1 MTEASE
7 RMTALMT
14 PLNDD
19 QRFFINCAWK
29 PFLESQQWP
38 IFDYIEAESDK
49 QGIDAREVLTSIPAL
64 QLPSVAGFRYS
75 LVWSDPHMPSAD
87 TQILL
92 RVIGLYHLGEPFA
105 LEIANEF
112 IRVLRYLVEC
122 RLSAPY
128 SPFKLNTVTV
138 TSRDI
143 SKQFPNM
150 TPAIVK
156 FLPDLLTHEPTTWQG
171 TRQTDTSGGWSIDI
185 YRSILKFKGIST
197 LTEYLQRVDELL
209 TPPEVVD
216 FAPAIPSPLDLAA
229 SLDYFNAVWQLHF
242 DRKKPIIRLFGAE
255 RTARL
260 VYEVNTAEEFSAQ
273 VSCLTDILKNMQV
286 AGDGKIPL
294 VRLQTSLKFQLPKDS
309 ANRVDNAIDSLRNVA
324 EVRNALFQHS
334 GTEHR
339 GVNALTQLGIDYP
352 ITYWQSAW
360 VIVQRRTIDAF
371 SALRE
376 EIQQF
381 HEINDA

>member
-1 MTEASE
+1 
-7 RMTALMT
+7 MTALMT
-14 PLNDD
+14 PLNED

-29 PFLESQQWP
+29 PFREFQQWP
-38 IFDYIEAESDK
+38 IFDYIEAECDK
-49 QGIDAREVLTSIPAL
+49 RGIDAREVLASIPEL
-64 QLPSVAGFRYS
+64 PLPSVAGFRYG
-75 LVWSDPHMPSAD
+75 LVWYNSHMPSAD
-87 TQILL
+87 TPILL

-112 IRVLRYLVEC
+112 IRVLSYLVEC

-128 SPFKLNTVTV
+128 SPFKLNRVTV
-138 TSRDI
+138 TSADI

-171 TRQTDTSGGWSIDI
+171 TQQTDTSGGWSIDI
-185 YRSILKFKGIST
+185 YRSILKFNGIST

-216 FAPAIPSPLDLAA
+216 SAPAIPSPLDLTA

-242 DRKKPIIRLFGAE
+242 DRNKPIIRLYGAE

-260 VYEVNTAEEFSAQ
+260 VYDVNTAEEFSAQ
-273 VSCLTDILKNMQV
+273 VSCLTDILKNIQV
-286 AGDGKIPL
+286 SGDGKIPL
-294 VRLQTSLKFQLPKDS
+294 ARLQTSLKSQLPEDS
-309 ANRVDNAIDSLRNVA
+309 ASRVDNAIDSLRHVA
-324 EVRNALFQHS
+324 DVRNALFQHS

-339 GVNALTQLGIDYP
+339 GVSALTQLGIEYP
-352 ITYWQSAW
+352 ITDWQSAW

-371 SALRE
+371 NALRE

-381 HEINDA
+381 HEIDDA